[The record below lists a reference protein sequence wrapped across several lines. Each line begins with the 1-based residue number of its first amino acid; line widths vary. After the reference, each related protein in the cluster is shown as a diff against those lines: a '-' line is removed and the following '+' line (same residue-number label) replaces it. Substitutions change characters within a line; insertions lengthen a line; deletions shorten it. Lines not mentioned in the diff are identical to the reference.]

1 MKNGAGTGG
10 HDGNSRAL
18 GRDDACEHARAR
30 EQHRGAQ
37 VLAEHERGPQDGEQ
51 RLRELDLADA
61 RDAAA
66 GEARVPGEEPEEHRD
81 DRDVGLR
88 ERAGDLAVRL
98 DQVDDLDGV
107 VMNVPEVGLSGR

>member
-10 HDGNSRAL
+10 HDGNSGAL

-37 VLAEHERGPQDGEQ
+37 VLAEHERGPQHGEQ
-51 RLRELDLADA
+51 GLGELHLAHA

-66 GEARVPGEEPEEHRD
+66 GEARVPREEAEEHGERG
-81 DRDVGLR
+81 DVGEARPRLR
-88 ERAGDLAVRL
+88 GRGQVGEPDGGNRYHDSERQR
-98 DQVDDLDGV
+98 
-107 VMNVPEVGLSGR
+107 